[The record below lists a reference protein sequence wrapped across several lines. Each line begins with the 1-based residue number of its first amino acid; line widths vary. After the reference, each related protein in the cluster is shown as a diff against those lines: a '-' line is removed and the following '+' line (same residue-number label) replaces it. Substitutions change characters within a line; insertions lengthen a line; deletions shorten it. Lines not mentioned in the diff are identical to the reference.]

1 MKNLWKYISG
11 ESKIALTMKQVVLY
25 ITIVMACIHTLLFI
39 LFLYFSVYMMAVVNT
54 VSISLYA
61 GCFIWLRL
69 EKSPYVVFNLC
80 YIEVIIH
87 AMLATFAVG
96 SSCGFLL
103 YMVCMVPIAYY
114 AAYSFRDSKHFVNPV
129 IYVFTTMLAFVISKC
144 AAWVTDPVYNIGNS
158 FFRDIVYI
166 INYMLVVI
174 TIVAFMSTFL
184 IQIRTLEEL
193 MTRKNQKL
201 EILSTQDALTG
212 LSNRRSINERY
223 KDIAKSNE
231 AYSVILGDID
241 DFKHVN
247 DTYGHSCGDSVLKS
261 VADIFKESV
270 RAGDIVCRWGGEEI
284 LVMLPKCNKD
294 TTAQIAERIADGIRK
309 ILIIS
314 PGGEEIKVTMTFGV
328 AGSDEGT
335 DIKDIIKEADNRLYY
350 GKGHGKNCVIK
361 EDLLTGTGIEP
372 PI

>member
-1 MKNLWKYISG
+1 MFMKNLWDYISG

-25 ITIVMACIHTLLFI
+25 LTVVMACIHTLLFI
-39 LFLYFSVYMMAVVNT
+39 LFLYFDVYMMAAVNT

-80 YIEVIIH
+80 YAEVIIH

-114 AAYSFRDSKHFVNPV
+114 AAYSFRDSRHFVSPV
-129 IYVFTTMLAFVISKC
+129 VYVLVTMLVFVISKC
-144 AAWVTDPVYNIGNS
+144 ASWAFEPMYHIGNS
-158 FFRDIVYI
+158 FFMNIVYI
-166 INYMLVVI
+166 INYLLVVI

-193 MTRKNQKL
+193 MIRKNQRL
-201 EILSTQDALTG
+201 EVLSTQDALTG

-223 KDIAKSNE
+223 KEILKNNE
-231 AYSVILGDID
+231 IYSVILGDID

-247 DTYGHSCGDSVLKS
+247 DTYGHACGDSVLKS
-261 VADIFKESV
+261 VAEVFKTSV
-270 RAGDIVCRWGGEEI
+270 RNGDIVCRWGGEEI
-284 LVMLPKCNKD
+284 LVMLPKCGKD
-294 TTAQIAERIADGIRK
+294 TAAQIAERIADGIRGT
-309 ILIIS
+309 LVIS
-314 PGGEEIKVTMTFGV
+314 PDGAKVKITMTFGV
-328 AGSDEGT
+328 AGPGEGE
-335 DIKDIIKEADNRLYY
+335 DIKDVIKSADNRLYY
-350 GKGHGKNCVIK
+350 GKNHGKNCVIK
-361 EDLLTGTGIEP
+361 EDMAAL
-372 PI
+372 

>member
-39 LFLYFSVYMMAVVNT
+39 LFLYFHVYMMAVVNT

-61 GCFIWLRL
+61 GCFIWLCL
-69 EKSPYVVFNLC
+69 ERSPYVVFNLC
-80 YIEVIIH
+80 YIEVIVH

-114 AAYSFRDSKHFVNPV
+114 AAYSFRDSRHFVSPV
-129 IYVFTTMLAFVISKC
+129 VYVLVTMLVFVISKC
-144 AAWVTDPVYNIGNS
+144 ASWAFEPMYHIGNS
-158 FFRDIVYI
+158 FFMDIVYI
-166 INYMLVVI
+166 INYLLVVI

-201 EILSTQDALTG
+201 EVLSTQDALTG

-223 KDIAKSNE
+223 KEIEKANE
-231 AYSVILGDID
+231 SYSVILGDID

-247 DTYGHSCGDSVLKS
+247 DTYDHSCGDSVLKS
-261 VADIFKESV
+261 VADVFKASV
-270 RAGDIVCRWGGEEI
+270 RTGDIVCRWGGEEI

-294 TTAQIAERIADGIRK
+294 TAAQIAERIADGVRK

-314 PGGEEIKVTMTFGV
+314 PEGMEICVTMTFGV
-328 AGSDEGT
+328 AGSYEGAG
-335 DIKDIIKEADNRLYY
+335 IKDVVKEADNRLYY

-361 EDLLTGTGIEP
+361 ENIL
-372 PI
+372 